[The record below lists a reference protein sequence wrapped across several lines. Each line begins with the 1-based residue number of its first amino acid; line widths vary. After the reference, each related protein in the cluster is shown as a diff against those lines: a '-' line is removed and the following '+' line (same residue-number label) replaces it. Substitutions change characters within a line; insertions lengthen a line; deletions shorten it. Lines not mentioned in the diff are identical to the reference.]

1 MLFQVLLTLGLF
13 LTVTT
18 IVYRLV
24 GVRKIIE
31 CVKNSLDRV
40 EVRNEKGGIIGRQKE
55 HEVTRAGLRLKLS
68 YVNQDQVALRVRL

>member
-31 CVKNSLDRV
+31 CVKLYG
-40 EVRNEKGGIIGRQKE
+40 KKE
-55 HEVTRAGLRLKLS
+55 
-68 YVNQDQVALRVRL
+68 YWVNYNVVFW